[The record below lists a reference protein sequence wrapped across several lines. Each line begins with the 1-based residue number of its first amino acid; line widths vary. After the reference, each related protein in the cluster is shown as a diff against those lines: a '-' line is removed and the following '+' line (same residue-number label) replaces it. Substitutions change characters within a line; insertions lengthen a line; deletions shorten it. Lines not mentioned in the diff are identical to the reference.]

1 MEKYYMTK
9 TQFAEQVLGISL
21 STLERR
27 EKEMNYYLPKGL
39 LSPDDRAEFLKKL
52 KEWEDK
58 RREER
63 QKKRRG
69 EK

>member
-1 MEKYYMTK
+1 MTK
-9 TQFAEQVLGISL
+9 TLFADQILGISL

-39 LSPDDRAEFLKKL
+39 LSPDDRADFLQKL
-52 KEWEDK
+52 KEWGDK

-63 QKKRRG
+63 QNKKRDA
-69 EK
+69 K

>member
-1 MEKYYMTK
+1 MTK
-9 TQFAEQVLGISL
+9 TQFAEQILGISL

-39 LSPDDRAEFLKKL
+39 LSPDDRAGFLKKL

-63 QKKRRG
+63 QKKNMTQNNVL
-69 EK
+69 